1 MKIVNR
7 KEFLSLPAGT
17 LFAKYAPCCFES
29 INIKGETLTSND
41 FLSSEL
47 FTFPMFGESCAM
59 MELGESV
66 DIETDCLCRDGLFD
80 DEQLFAVFEN
90 SDIEKL
96 IAKLK
101 ELKNGR

>member
-47 FTFPMFGESCAM
+47 FTFPMFDVWFENGD
-59 MELGESV
+59 SV
-66 DIETDCLCRDGLFD
+66 DIETDFLCRDGLFD

-101 ELKNGR
+101 ELKNGRG